1 MILLAS
7 IHTPLNGYEQNDFT
21 EVANITW
28 NLNKVKYAE
37 RHNYLAISKS
47 NGFYNVQI
55 GFEKVIFL
63 YDLLNSI
70 PQCSWIW
77 WTGCDTLITNFD
89 ITIEQKIKEALQYNP
104 NANII
109 MSGDFN
115 FVLNSD
121 SILIKNTEES
131 KLWLKYIL
139 DNIQEYLQKPYFEQ
153 DCMIDSIPKFKDI
166 IQIMPQNFMNSYDE
180 NSADSEKIKF
190 DTTGSRGVWEK
201 GDWLLHLAGI
211 SWQKRAQLVKQYS
224 KEIIY

>member
-1 MILLAS
+1 MLVS
-7 IHTPLNGYEQNDFT
+7 
-21 EVANITW
+21 V
-28 NLNKVKYAE
+28 
-37 RHNYLAISKS
+37 
-47 NGFYNVQI
+47 
-55 GFEKVIFL
+55 
-63 YDLLNSI
+63 

-77 WTGCDTLITNFD
+77 WTGCDTLITNFNVRV
-89 ITIEQKIKEALQYNP
+89 EEKLEEALNINP

-115 FVLNSD
+115 FPINSD

-131 KLWLKYIL
+131 KLWLKFIL
-139 DNIQEYLQKPYFEQ
+139 DNFEVYSQKPYFEQ
-153 DCMIDSIPKFKDI
+153 ECMIDFLSNFDKL

-190 DTTGSRGVWEK
+190 DTKGNRGNWEK